1 MATVYLGR
9 ISGAGGFQRF
19 VAIKRL
25 HPHLAREPE
34 FIQMFLDE
42 ARLAAR
48 IHHPNVVPILEIG
61 ASEQGYY
68 IVMEYVEGDTLGR
81 LIGQSAR
88 SEKQLPIPV
97 ATRILIDT
105 LTGLHAAHDLADDD
119 GHALGIVH
127 RDVSPQ
133 NVLVGV
139 DGSSRLSDF
148 GVARATSKLSTTQ
161 NGQLKGK
168 LAYMA
173 PEQARGIKDIDR
185 RADIFAAGV
194 VFWEALTG
202 RRLFTG
208 DGEADTFNKVLNE
221 PIPLLGSAMP
231 AVHPALETVL
241 AKALHRDR
249 EGRYATAA
257 AFADDVE
264 QAMREIGAVGT
275 HKDVSAYLYAVLGS
289 EIAQQRDAVR
299 SWIARDP
306 SRPRGLTPQPPGVTG
321 GASLASSVS
330 GVTRGATPERTPS
343 SGNASVATPASSDP
357 LPRGAASRPRLPDSA
372 PPRARVWPWLLVVA
386 ATAIAGAA
394 FMHWGR
400 GAHQEA
406 SGPPPVATTTP
417 SAAALPPTMIPVLPT
432 APASPSPLPAV
443 EPHASAEAPGPA
455 VPAPVRPS
463 RTPRGQEVVPP
474 VAPARATS
482 ASAAGPSA
490 PVPDDI
496 MRNPYR

>member
-61 ASEQGYY
+61 ATDHGYY
-68 IVMEYVEGDTLGR
+68 LVMEYVEGDTLARLVTHPGPQGR
-81 LIGQSAR
+81 
-88 SEKQLPIPV
+88 PVPVPV
-97 ATRILIDT
+97 AGRIIVDM
-105 LTGLHAAHDLADDD
+105 LTGLHAAHELADDE
-119 GHALGIVH
+119 GHPLQIVH

-194 VFWEALTG
+194 VMWEALTG
-202 RRLFTG
+202 QRLFRG

-221 PIPLLGSAMP
+221 PIPLLGA
-231 AVHPALETVL
+231 ALPGPPVGLEGVL
-241 AKALHRDR
+241 SRALSRDR
-249 EGRYATAA
+249 EQRYPTAA

-264 QAMREIGAVGT
+264 RAVREVGPVAT
-275 HKDVSAYLYAVLGS
+275 HRDVAKYLQSVLGT

-299 SWIARDP
+299 SWLARDP
-306 SRPRGLTPQPPGVTG
+306 SRPRGLGTPTPPGAVR
-321 GASLASSVS
+321 SSSAVS
-330 GVTRGATPERTPS
+330 GVTPRGLRPDGTPS
-343 SGNASVATPASSDP
+343 SDASIVAPAVSSGGLPSLTDSVADRAVDLKAPSS
-357 LPRGAASRPRLPDSA
+357 
-372 PPRARVWPWLLVVA
+372 RVWPWTVALVVIIVLG
-386 ATAIAGAA
+386 ATMARRMRAS
-394 FMHWGR
+394 
-400 GAHQEA
+400 GAHPTDERR
-406 SGPPPVATTTP
+406 TTP
-417 SAAALPPTMIPVLPT
+417 AVEAQPPAVK
-432 APASPSPLPAV
+432 PASPP
-443 EPHASAEAPGPA
+443 
-455 VPAPVRPS
+455 
-463 RTPRGQEVVPP
+463 
-474 VAPARATS
+474 S
-482 ASAAGPSA
+482 ASALPSPPPPAASAGSAAPVEELRPPPSVTA
-490 PVPDDI
+490 HPHAATRPPDTQTGPKPGASGAADRPSVPDDI
-496 MRNPYR
+496 GRNPYR

>member
-61 ASEQGYY
+61 ATDHGYY
-68 IVMEYVEGDTLGR
+68 LVMEYVEGDTLARLVTHPGPEGR
-81 LIGQSAR
+81 AV
-88 SEKQLPIPV
+88 PVPV
-97 ATRILIDT
+97 AGRIIVDM
-105 LTGLHAAHDLADDD
+105 LTGLHAAHELADDE
-119 GHALGIVH
+119 GHPLQIVH

-202 RRLFTG
+202 QRLFRG

-221 PIPLLGSAMP
+221 PIPLLGTALPGPP
-231 AVHPALETVL
+231 AALEGVL
-241 AKALHRDR
+241 SRALSRDR
-249 EGRYATAA
+249 EQRYPTAA

-264 QAMREIGAVGT
+264 RAVREVGAVAT
-275 HKDVSAYLYAVLGS
+275 HRDVAKYLQSVLGT
-289 EIAQQRDAVR
+289 EITQQRDAVR
-299 SWIARDP
+299 SWLARDP
-306 SRPRGLTPQPPGVTG
+306 SRPRGLGTPTPPDVV
-321 GASLASSVS
+321 SPSSSVS
-330 GVTRGATPERTPS
+330 GVTPRGLRPEGTPS
-343 SGNASVATPASSDP
+343 SGGSSAVPAVSSGGLPMLTDSVADRGPDLKSPTSRVWLWTAVLVVVILVGATMARRIRAPSAHAIEGRPATPTAAASHSLPATTASTPSASAAPPPPPPAASASSDVP
-357 LPRGAASRPRLPDSA
+357 VEQVRPAVSATARPRGAARPADTQVT
-372 PPRARVWPWLLVVA
+372 PRPA
-386 ATAIAGAA
+386 
-394 FMHWGR
+394 
-400 GAHQEA
+400 A
-406 SGPPPVATTTP
+406 SGAGEH
-417 SAAALPPTMIPVLPT
+417 
-432 APASPSPLPAV
+432 PA
-443 EPHASAEAPGPA
+443 
-455 VPAPVRPS
+455 
-463 RTPRGQEVVPP
+463 
-474 VAPARATS
+474 
-482 ASAAGPSA
+482 
-490 PVPDDI
+490 VPDDI
-496 MRNPYR
+496 VRNPYR